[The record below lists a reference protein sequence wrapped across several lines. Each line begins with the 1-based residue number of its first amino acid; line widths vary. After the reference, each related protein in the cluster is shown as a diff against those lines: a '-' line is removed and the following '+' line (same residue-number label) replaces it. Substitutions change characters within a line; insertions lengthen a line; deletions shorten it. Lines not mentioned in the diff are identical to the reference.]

1 MAPSRKLAGLALLLL
16 LCMVAKSMAAK
27 AGVESYS
34 FPVFNA
40 TTTASLVAATNTIV
54 VGPAALLFQPEAD
67 STAARINV
75 SEGFL
80 LVPDTVDVWRAG
92 ASGGLLPAREASFN
106 TSFTVESSATPV
118 SFVLLLDRF
127 PLFNSR
133 TGLRGDNGSAAVPD
147 ANATASGLTVV
158 EVGAVRSYE
167 PESPDVGLNVTV
179 TPKGNR
185 AVAVAVWVEY
195 DAAAH
200 VLRVYVASGGEP
212 RPPGAL
218 IDARLSLAG
227 RRTTQTAMV
236 GFFAAT
242 VRDVFLGVR
251 DWDLTVDSL
260 ETGGKKGTSWWVI
273 LIAVLGSVAA
283 TAAIVTL
290 VVRYFVSRRRTRSM
304 EPKQ

>member
-1 MAPSRKLAGLALLLL
+1 MASSRKLAGLALVLL
-16 LCMVAKSMAAK
+16 LCIAAK
-27 AGVESYS
+27 AMAEAAGVESYS

-54 VGPAALLFQPEAD
+54 AGPAALLFQPEAD

-80 LVPDTVDVWRAG
+80 LLPDTVDVWRAG
-92 ASGGLLPAREASFN
+92 AGGGLLPAREASFN

-118 SFVLLLDRF
+118 SFVLLLDRY

-158 EVGAVRSYE
+158 EVGTVRSYE
-167 PESPDVGLNVTV
+167 PESQDVGLNVTV

-185 AVAVAVWVEY
+185 AVAVWVEY

-200 VLRVYVASGGEP
+200 VLRVYVAAGGEP
-212 RPPGAL
+212 RPSGAL

-251 DWDLTVDSL
+251 DWDLTVDRL
-260 ETGGKKGTSWWVI
+260 DDAGGKKRTSWWVI

>member
-1 MAPSRKLAGLALLLL
+1 MA
-16 LCMVAKSMAAK
+16 
-27 AGVESYS
+27 
-34 FPVFNA
+34 
-40 TTTASLVAATNTIV
+40 
-54 VGPAALLFQPEAD
+54 GPAALLFQPEAD

-80 LVPDTVDVWRAG
+80 LLPDTVDVWRAG
-92 ASGGLLPAREASFN
+92 AGGGLLPAREASFN
-106 TSFTVESSATPV
+106 TSFTVESSAIPV

-127 PLFNSR
+127 PLFNSG

-147 ANATASGLTVV
+147 ANAPVSGLAAV

-167 PESPDVGLNVTV
+167 PESPDVGLNITV

-185 AVAVAVWVEY
+185 AVAVWVEH

-200 VLRVYVASGGEP
+200 VLRVYVAAGGEP
-212 RPPGAL
+212 RPSGAL

-251 DWDLTVDSL
+251 DWDLTVDRL
-260 ETGGKKGTSWWVI
+260 DVGGKKRTSWWVI

>member
-1 MAPSRKLAGLALLLL
+1 MASSGKLVGLALILLL
-16 LCMVAKSMAAK
+16 FMAATIMAAV

-40 TTTASLVAATNTIV
+40 TTTASLVAATNTTV
-54 VGPAALLFQPEAD
+54 VGPAALLFQPEID
-67 STAARINV
+67 STAASINV

-80 LVPDTVDVWRAG
+80 LLPDTVDVWRAG
-92 ASGGLLPAREASFN
+92 AGGGLLPAREASFN

-133 TGLRGDNGSAAVPD
+133 TRLRGANGSADAVPD
-147 ANATASGLTVV
+147 ANATASGLAAV

-167 PESPDVGLNVTV
+167 PESPYVGLNGTV
-179 TPKGNR
+179 TPNGR
-185 AVAVAVWVEY
+185 RAVAVWVEY
-195 DAAAH
+195 DTAAH
-200 VLRVYVASGGEP
+200 VLRVYVAAGGEP

-251 DWDLTVDSL
+251 DWDLTVDRL
-260 ETGGKKGTSWWVI
+260 DAGGKKRTSWWVI

>member
-1 MAPSRKLAGLALLLL
+1 M
-16 LCMVAKSMAAK
+16 
-27 AGVESYS
+27 
-34 FPVFNA
+34 
-40 TTTASLVAATNTIV
+40 
-54 VGPAALLFQPEAD
+54 
-67 STAARINV
+67 

-80 LVPDTVDVWRAG
+80 LLPDTVDVWRAG
-92 ASGGLLPAREASFN
+92 AGGGLLPAREASFN
-106 TSFTVESSATPV
+106 TSFTVESSANPV

-133 TGLRGDNGSAAVPD
+133 TGLRGANGSAAAVPD
-147 ANATASGLTVV
+147 ANATDSIAAV

-185 AVAVAVWVEY
+185 AVAVWVGY

-200 VLRVYVASGGEP
+200 LLRVYVAAGGAP

-251 DWDLTVDSL
+251 DWDLTVDML
-260 ETGGKKGTSWWVI
+260 DAGGKKRTSWWVI

>member
-1 MAPSRKLAGLALLLL
+1 MASSRKLAGLALVLL
-16 LCMVAKSMAAK
+16 LCMAAKAMSAK

-40 TTTASLVAATNTIV
+40 TTTASLVAATNTFV

-67 STAARINV
+67 STAASINV

-80 LVPDTVDVWRAG
+80 LLPDTVDVWRAG
-92 ASGGLLPAREASFN
+92 AGGGLPPAREASFN

-133 TGLRGDNGSAAVPD
+133 TGLRGDNGSAAAVPD
-147 ANATASGLTVV
+147 TNATDDGLAAV

-185 AVAVAVWVEY
+185 AVAVWVQY

-200 VLRVYVASGGEP
+200 LLRVYVAASGEL
-212 RPPGAL
+212 RPSGAL
-218 IDARLSLAG
+218 IDARLSIAG

-242 VRDVFLGVR
+242 VRYVFLGVR
-251 DWDLTVDSL
+251 DWDLTVDRL
-260 ETGGKKGTSWWVI
+260 DAGGEKRTSWWVI